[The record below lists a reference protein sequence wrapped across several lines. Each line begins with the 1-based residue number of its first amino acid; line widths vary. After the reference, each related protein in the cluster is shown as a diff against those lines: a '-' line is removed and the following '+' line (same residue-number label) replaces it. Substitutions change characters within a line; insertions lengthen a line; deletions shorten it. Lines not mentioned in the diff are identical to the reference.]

1 MRISI
6 TTYNVFFIFFTQ
18 CILLNAQDKNP
29 LIAILSTGGPDIS
42 RVMDSL
48 QEHELE
54 VKYTHISRDAKGD
67 PMFVIYDFQLDPSH
81 YFYPASSVKL
91 PVAVLALE
99 NFIGRKL
106 KNGKPVD
113 LDTPYKIEG
122 DTLISSLRKD
132 VEAIF
137 AVSDNE
143 AYNRLFEL
151 LGRDSISK
159 DLRSKGIENVQ
170 IVHRLSTP
178 NSSEAKTKNVI
189 FNPESRETDSIKGY
203 SSEAITVLKLE
214 GIQKGKGYTR
224 NDSLI
229 SGSFDFSEKNYFPI
243 CAQQE
248 VLKRILFPQE
258 YSKKQRFALSKKTHR
273 FLVGAM
279 HKMPRQLGYDEAHFQ
294 DGYGKFFMYGDSKSK
309 IPKHVQI
316 FNKVGYAYGT
326 LTDNAYIKDT
336 KNKIEFLLTATI
348 LVNKNGIFND
358 GVYEFENVGIPF
370 LAELGRQ
377 VYKYELGLRIKSAK
391 K

>member
-1 MRISI
+1 MHFSFKCQ
-6 TTYNVFFIFFTQ
+6 VIFVLF
-18 CILLNAQDKNP
+18 LLSFLTSRSQNKNP
-29 LIAILSTGGPDIS
+29 LPELLSTGGPEIS
-42 RVMDSL
+42 RVMDGL
-48 QEHELE
+48 QNHELQI
-54 VKYTHISRDAKGD
+54 KYTHISGKAVD
-67 PMFVIYDFQLDPSH
+67 PIFTTYDFQIDASH
-81 YFYPASSVKL
+81 YVYPASSVKL

-99 NFIGRKL
+99 HFIGRKL
-106 KNGKPVD
+106 KNGKPID

-151 LGRDSISK
+151 MGRDSISK
-159 DLRSKGIENVQ
+159 SLRNKGFNNVQ

-178 NSSEAKTKNVI
+178 NSAEAKTKNVI
-189 FNPESRETDSIKGY
+189 FYPDSRKSDTLNGY
-203 SSEAITVLKLE
+203 YSAPITALTLE
-214 GIQKGKGYTR
+214 DIQKGKGFIR

-243 CAQQE
+243 AAQQE
-248 VLKRILFPQE
+248 VMKRIMFPQE
-258 YSKKQRFALSKKTHR
+258 YSENQRFALSKKTRR

-279 HKMPRQLGYDEAHFQ
+279 HKMPRQMGYDESHFQ
-294 DGYGKFFMYGDSKSK
+294 DSYGKFYIYGDSKVR
-309 IPKHVQI
+309 IPSHVQI

-326 LTDNAYIKDT
+326 LTDNAYIKDA
-336 KNKIEFLLTATI
+336 KNGIEFLLTTTI
-348 LVNKNGIFND
+348 LVNKNEIFND
-358 GVYEFENVGIPF
+358 GIYEFESVGIPF

-377 VYKYELGLRIKSAK
+377 VYKYELGLHKKSTK

>member
-6 TTYNVFFIFFTQ
+6 TTYKVFFIFFTQ
-18 CILLNAQDKNP
+18 CMLLNAQNKNP
-29 LIAILSTGGPDIS
+29 LPAILSPGGPEIN

-48 QEHELE
+48 QDHELQIR
-54 VKYTHISRDAKGD
+54 YTRISGKAVD
-67 PMFVIYDFQLDPSH
+67 PIFTTYDFQIDASH

-99 NFIGRKL
+99 HFIGRKL
-106 KNGKPVD
+106 KTGKQIT

-151 LGRDSISK
+151 MGRDSISNG
-159 DLRSKGIENVQ
+159 LRNKGFKNVQ

-178 NSSEAKTKNVI
+178 NSTEAKIKNVI
-189 FNPESRETDSIKGY
+189 FYPDSRKSDTLKGY
-203 SSEAITVLKLE
+203 SSAPIAALTLD
-214 GIQKGKGYTR
+214 GIQKGKGFIR

-243 CAQQE
+243 AAQQE
-248 VLKRILFPQE
+248 VMKRIMFPRE
-258 YSKKQRFALSKKTHR
+258 YSENQRFALSKKTRR

-279 HKMPRQLGYDEAHFQ
+279 HKMPRQMGYDEAHFQ
-294 DGYGKFFMYGDSKSK
+294 DSYGKFYIYGDSKAR
-309 IPKHVQI
+309 IPNHVQI

-326 LTDNAYIKDT
+326 LTDNAYIKDA
-336 KNKIEFLLTATI
+336 KNGIEFLLTTTI
-348 LVNKNGIFND
+348 LVNKNDIFND
-358 GVYEFENVGIPF
+358 GIYEFESIGIPF

-377 VYKYELGLRIKSAK
+377 VYKYELGLHKKSTK